1 MRFGMLLKRLLPL
14 LSFTLIA
21 AGSVNTAS
29 AQSYPSKPI
38 RIVVPFVAGGSVDTI
53 ARLIGVKL
61 SENLGQPVIVENR
74 GGAGGNLGADFVA
87 KSAPDGY
94 TMLLATTGH
103 AISASLYKTLPFDPV
118 KDFVPVTQV
127 IESNF
132 VFVSSPRV
140 AASTVGELVTLAKAK
155 PGGMNYGSSGA
166 GGPLH
171 LGMEILKNSV
181 GIDVVHV
188 PYRGDALL
196 YAALM
201 AGEIQMAMAPLST
214 GVPQVQGSTIRGLA
228 VTGSKRS
235 PQLPEVPTFQESGIR
250 GLENSSWQSLFMPA
264 KTPHE
269 IVLKMQ
275 REVAKVVRTPEVAA
289 RLRSLGG
296 AEPVGGTS
304 EEFDALF
311 KADVERFAR
320 VIQQSKIEKV
330 D

>member
-1 MRFGMLLKRLLPL
+1 MSLKRLLPL
-14 LSFTLIA
+14 LTFTLFVAGALNPA
-21 AGSVNTAS
+21 A
-29 AQSYPSKPI
+29 AQNYPNKPI

-53 ARLIGVKL
+53 ARLIGAKL

-74 GGAGGNLGADFVA
+74 GGAGGNLGADVVA

-132 VFVSSPRV
+132 VFLSSPKLS
-140 AASTVGELVTLAKAK
+140 ATTVGALVELAKTSR
-155 PGGMNYGSSGA
+155 GGMNYGSSGA

-171 LGMEILKNSV
+171 LAMEILKSSV

-196 YAALM
+196 YAALI

-214 GVPQVQGSTIRGLA
+214 GVPQVQGGTIRGLA
-228 VTGSKRS
+228 VTGAKRA
-235 PQLPEVPTFQESGIR
+235 PQLPEVPTFLESGIR
-250 GLENSSWQSLFMPA
+250 GLETSSWQSLFMPA
-264 KTPHE
+264 KTPRE

-275 REVAKVVRTPEVAA
+275 QEVAKVVRMPDVAA
-289 RLRSLGG
+289 RLRAMGG

-304 EEFDALF
+304 EEFDVLF
-311 KADVERFAR
+311 KADIARFAR
-320 VIQQSKIEKV
+320 VIEQAGIPKA